1 MRRRLLAATVAS
13 LFTPALQ
20 PARAQ
25 SAAAPCDD
33 FYAYVNGAWLAATPL
48 PDDRA
53 RIGSFDTLREHNQR
67 VLVEALDAA
76 LADRARLDTPGKRL
90 VADYYASGMDG
101 AAIERRGIE
110 PVQPLLAAIDALA
123 ERAQLPALIAQL
135 ARLLIA
141 APVGIAVMPDARDKR
156 RYRLTLNQ
164 SGLGLPDRDDYF
176 RDDARAR
183 EVRDGYRAY
192 LARLLLLGGASEA
205 EATRGAAAALTFE
218 TRLAHASLKRTEMRD
233 PEKLYNP
240 MTIAQ
245 LAGKAGGLDWASLFS
260 ALDLGAADTV
270 IVGQPG
276 FIEAVNTL
284 AREVPLP
291 VWKTYLRLR
300 LLDEAAAVLPQAWQE
315 ARFAFRSQVLRGL
328 KQRPPRQEEVIDL
341 ISGPFGNAPLAEGLG
356 ELFVARAFS
365 PQAKARAIAM
375 VADIRT
381 AMQARIEKLD
391 WMTAPTK
398 ARANAKLQAMALQIG
413 YPDRWKTYDGLAL
426 DPTDHAGN
434 WLRAARHESARRF
447 ARLAQPVDRRDWF
460 SSPHI
465 VNAFAGGFN
474 NIVFPAGILQPP
486 FFDAAADDATNFGGI
501 GAVIGHEITHHFDDR
516 GRRFDEVGNLADWW
530 SAEDAAAYT
539 ARADRLAAQYS
550 AYAPLPGHAI
560 NGVQTLGENISDLGG
575 VQIAYDGLQIA
586 LARAAAQGGAAQPA
600 AKSATKSAAASA
612 AAELTPSQKFFVSY
626 ATIWR
631 DKIRAEALITQL
643 RSGQHS
649 PARFRV
655 LGPLANTPAFAQA
668 FACPADSAMLRT
680 ASERISIW

>member
-1 MRRRLLAATVAS
+1 MRRRLLAAAAAS
-13 LFTPALQ
+13 LFTPALR

-33 FYAYVNGAWLAATPL
+33 FDAYVNGAWRAATPL

-53 RIGSFDTLREHNQR
+53 RIGSFDALREHNQR
-67 VLVEALDAA
+67 VLVQALEAA
-76 LADRARLDTPGKRL
+76 LGDRARLDTPGKRL
-90 VADYYASGMDG
+90 AADYYASGMDH
-101 AAIERRGIE
+101 AAIERRGTE
-110 PVQPLLAAIDALA
+110 AVQPLLAAIDALSD
-123 ERAQLPALIAQL
+123 RAQLPALIGEL

-141 APVGIAVMPDARDKR
+141 APVAIAVMPDARDKR
-156 RYRLTLNQ
+156 RHRVTLNQ

-176 RDDARAR
+176 REDARAR
-183 EVRDGYRAY
+183 EVREGYRAY
-192 LARLLLLGGASEA
+192 LARLLVLGGASET
-205 EATRGAAAALTFE
+205 EAVRGTAAAMVFE

-233 PEKLYNP
+233 PGKLYNP
-240 MTIAQ
+240 MTVAQ
-245 LAGKAGGLDWASLFS
+245 LAGKAGGLDWSALLG

-276 FIEAVNTL
+276 FLEAVNTL
-284 AREVPLP
+284 AREVPLSA
-291 VWKTYLRLR
+291 WKTYLRLR
-300 LLDEAAAVLPQAWQE
+300 LLDEAAAVLPLAWQE

-328 KQRPPRQEEVIDL
+328 KQRPPRQEEVLDL
-341 ISGPFGNAPLAEGLG
+341 ISGPLGNAPLAEGLG
-356 ELFVARAFS
+356 ELFVAYAFS
-365 PQAKARAIAM
+365 PQARSRAISM
-375 VADIRT
+375 VADIKA

-398 ARANAKLQAMALQIG
+398 VRAMAKLQAMALQIG
-413 YPDRWKTYDGLAL
+413 YPDRWKTYDKLAI

-434 WLRAARHESARRF
+434 WLRAARYESARRF
-447 ARLAQPVDRRDWF
+447 ARLAQAVDRNDWF
-460 SSPHI
+460 SSPHT

-486 FFDAAADDATNFGGI
+486 FFDAAADEATNFGGI

-530 SAEDAAAYT
+530 TADDAAAYT
-539 ARADRLAAQYS
+539 ARAERVAAQYS

-586 LARAAAQGGAAQPA
+586 LAREAGQAAVKSA
-600 AKSATKSAAASA
+600 AKSSADAAAGQP
-612 AAELTPSQKFFVSY
+612 TPSQKFFLSY

-631 DKIRAEALITQL
+631 DKMRAEALITQL

-668 FACPADSAMLRT
+668 FACAPDSPMLRPQ
-680 ASERISIW
+680 AERITIW